1 MKRTAAVF
9 AVILLASFLLVPSGA
24 AAQQRGKVP
33 RIGYLVLSP
42 LLEPPSAERAGF
54 LQGLRELG
62 YEDGKNIV
70 IEYRSA
76 EGDPETLPFL
86 VDELIELKVD
96 VIVAPA
102 GPPLLVAK
110 EATHTIPIVM
120 LFSADPVTAGLVE
133 SFARPGGNVTG
144 MSMQNVELGGKRI
157 ELLKQAIPR
166 ISRVAV
172 LWDSANVMVQR
183 EWEATNR
190 MAATLG
196 IKVESADV
204 AGAPDFSLAF
214 EQIRKSRP
222 DALMTIVDLRTAR
235 YRQIIPEFAL
245 AERIP
250 LMAGL
255 AAFTHAGGLMSYA
268 PDFADLSRRA
278 AAYVDKILKGANP
291 ANLPVQQPT
300 HYRLTVNLRTAKALG
315 LEIPEAVLT
324 RADEV
329 LR

>member
-1 MKRTAAVF
+1 
-9 AVILLASFLLVPSGA
+9 
-24 AAQQRGKVP
+24 
-33 RIGYLVLSP
+33 
-42 LLEPPSAERAGF
+42 
-54 LQGLRELG
+54 
-62 YEDGKNIV
+62 
-70 IEYRSA
+70 
-76 EGDPETLPFL
+76 
-86 VDELIELKVD
+86 
-96 VIVAPA
+96 
-102 GPPLLVAK
+102 
-110 EATHTIPIVM
+110 
-120 LFSADPVTAGLVE
+120 
-133 SFARPGGNVTG
+133 
-144 MSMQNVELGGKRI
+144 
-157 ELLKQAIPR
+157 
-166 ISRVAV
+166 
-172 LWDSANVMVQR
+172 MVRR